1 MEEQV
6 VQTENTGVESAPA
19 AEVQEQVIEP
29 VGNEP
34 AGETNG
40 DASPQ
45 NNFEKA
51 FAKRLA
57 EQKEKWEQEVST
69 KYAGYNELTE
79 KAKQAEQYQAN
90 LDRVARFYGFE
101 DHDSYMQAIE
111 QAEHERQIQAE
122 AAKYGVPE
130 DFIRQELLP
139 VKSEL
144 ETLRRERE
152 AAQKERERIQQEESN
167 SRAWGEL
174 FTAFPDV
181 GESIKNWKQGDP
193 RPEWH
198 TEEFDKYMQRGYA
211 PVDAYRLTNQER
223 IMRQKEQEVLARISE
238 RNEKSLLPGNDR
250 PSNAAFSMEHA
261 SFDDIKAISERVR
274 RGERIVP

>member
-1 MEEQV
+1 MEDQV
-6 VQTENTGVESAPA
+6 IQTENTGVEEAPA
-19 AEVQEQVIEP
+19 AEVQEVVSAEQVGTEA
-29 VGNEP
+29 
-34 AGETNG
+34 AGDTQ
-40 DASPQ
+40 PQ

-57 EQKEKWEQEVST
+57 EQKEKWEQEVNT
-69 KYAGYNELTE
+69 RYAGYDELAE

-90 LDRVARFYGFE
+90 LDRAARYHGFE
-101 DHDSYMQAIE
+101 DHASYMEALD

-130 DFIRQELLP
+130 DFIRQELFP

-144 ETLRRERE
+144 EALKRERE
-152 AAQKERERIQQEESN
+152 AAQKERERIQQEEAN

-181 GESIKNWKQGDP
+181 AESIKSWKQGDP

-250 PSNAAFSMEHA
+250 PSNAAFSIANA
-261 SFDDIKAISERVR
+261 SMDDIKAISERVR
-274 RGERIVP
+274 RGERIVL